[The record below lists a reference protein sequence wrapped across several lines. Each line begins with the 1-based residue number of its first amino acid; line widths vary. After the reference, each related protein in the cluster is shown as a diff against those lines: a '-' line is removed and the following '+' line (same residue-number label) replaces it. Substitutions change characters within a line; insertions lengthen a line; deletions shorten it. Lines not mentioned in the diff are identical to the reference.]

1 MQILKVTDQVLR
13 AGEETGRDPGLRRR
27 AATLASILLLIALAV
42 GSLFGD
48 SGILHLLQERDRVV
62 TLRAELEQLKADN
75 GRLAEQI
82 QALKSD
88 PRSIE
93 RLAREELG
101 LARPGEVV
109 FLVREEPAH
118 EP

>member
-1 MQILKVTDQVLR
+1 VKILKVRDEVLELTDG
-13 AGEETGRDPGLRRR
+13 AGRDPELRRR

-48 SGILHLLQERDRVV
+48 SGILHLLQERERVGA
-62 TLRAELEQLKADN
+62 LRRELEEVKAEN
-75 GRLAEQI
+75 GRLAEAI
-82 QALKSD
+82 QALQSD

-101 LARPGEVV
+101 LAAPGEIV
-109 FLVREEPAH
+109 FLVRDEPVDVR
-118 EP
+118 

>member
-1 MQILKVTDQVLR
+1 
-13 AGEETGRDPGLRRR
+13 
-27 AATLASILLLIALAV
+27 LIALAV

-48 SGILHLLQERDRVV
+48 SGILHLMQERDRLG
-62 TLRAELEQLKADN
+62 TLRSELEQLRSDN
-75 GRLAEQI
+75 GRLAEEI

-101 LARPGEVV
+101 LAKPGEVV
-109 FLVREEPAH
+109 FLVREAPADEP
-118 EP
+118 